1 MIINYKNIF
10 NKNKVFIKYMSINNF
25 LFYIHSFKRQSK
37 IEKYIKNLKQENY
50 I

>member
-10 NKNKVFIKYMSINNF
+10 SKNKVFIKYMSITPT
-25 LFYIHSFKRQSK
+25 KK
-37 IEKYIKNLKQENY
+37 KNETNL